1 MVEAVIVTN
10 QERIKYLK
18 RYVILDREI
27 NRKQAEV
34 DKLRTML
41 VKVTASFS
49 HTPKGGGSIYSKT
62 ESVVAKIV
70 ELENEINTSIDNLI
84 DIKQS
89 IYRIIES
96 VKDDKERQL
105 LQYRYLDGMTFEWI
119 AGEMFYSWRWIHI
132 LHKRAISKVCI
143 LVHIEKVI

>member
-1 MVEAVIVTN
+1 MAEAVIVTN

-18 RYVILDREI
+18 RYVILEREI
-27 NRKQAEV
+27 NRKQEEV

-119 AGEMFYSWRWIHI
+119 AAEMNYCWRQIHR
-132 LHKRAISKVCI
+132 LHSKALIGV
-143 LVHIEKVI
+143 KMS